1 MNDTNLPTI
10 LLVDDSELIHRLLRV
25 RLQNERFNLHSAT
38 SSVDGLLMAN
48 SIKPDVILLDIDMP
62 KMDGFEFITR
72 LKSDPETQEIS
83 VIFVSSANDPGIR
96 VRGLDLGAV
105 DFIAKPFDIVELKA
119 RLRAALKTQNLIRIL
134 AQKAQIDGLS
144 GLWNRSYFNKR
155 LDSEFEG
162 SGRYKTPLSL
172 VLGDIDCFKL
182 TNDRYGHLFGD
193 MVIERFSNILSG
205 GRLCDIAC
213 RWGGEEFAIILP
225 QTTMFQA
232 FDVTERFRAQLAN
245 VVWPEHP
252 GLVITASFGVC
263 DIENSELPANPTN
276 LFLSAEKAMYRAK
289 EAGKNRVESFL
300 KIVDATK

>member
-1 MNDTNLPTI
+1 
-10 LLVDDSELIHRLLRV
+10 
-25 RLQNERFNLHSAT
+25 
-38 SSVDGLLMAN
+38 
-48 SIKPDVILLDIDMP
+48 
-62 KMDGFEFITR
+62 MDGFEFITR

-119 RLRAALKTQNLIRIL
+119 RLRAALKTQHLIRML

-182 TNDRYGHLFGD
+182 TNDCYGHLFGD

-276 LFLSAEKAMYRAK
+276 LFLSAEKAMYAAK
-289 EAGKNRVESFL
+289 EHGKNRVECFL
-300 KIVDATK
+300 NKVNTTK

>member
-1 MNDTNLPTI
+1 MNDTNLPKI

-25 RLQNERFNLHSAT
+25 RLQNERFDLHSAT
-38 SSVDGLLMAN
+38 SSVDGLLMAK

-119 RLRAALKTQNLIRIL
+119 RLRAALKTQHLIRML

-172 VLGDIDCFKL
+172 VLGDIDF
-182 TNDRYGHLFGD
+182 F
-193 MVIERFSNILSG
+193 
-205 GRLCDIAC
+205 
-213 RWGGEEFAIILP
+213 
-225 QTTMFQA
+225 
-232 FDVTERFRAQLAN
+232 
-245 VVWPEHP
+245 
-252 GLVITASFGVC
+252 
-263 DIENSELPANPTN
+263 
-276 LFLSAEKAMYRAK
+276 
-289 EAGKNRVESFL
+289 
-300 KIVDATK
+300 

>member
-134 AQKAQIDGLS
+134 AQ
-144 GLWNRSYFNKR
+144 RH
-155 LDSEFEG
+155 
-162 SGRYKTPLSL
+162 
-172 VLGDIDCFKL
+172 KL
-182 TNDRYGHLFGD
+182 T
-193 MVIERFSNILSG
+193 
-205 GRLCDIAC
+205 A
-213 RWGGEEFAIILP
+213 
-225 QTTMFQA
+225 
-232 FDVTERFRAQLAN
+232 
-245 VVWPEHP
+245 
-252 GLVITASFGVC
+252 
-263 DIENSELPANPTN
+263 
-276 LFLSAEKAMYRAK
+276 
-289 EAGKNRVESFL
+289 
-300 KIVDATK
+300 